1 MGILN
6 DQFLF
11 MGTDVVHI
19 MPSDKTPEV
28 FLNPEGI
35 IKISGRGLSVHR
47 TEVTDQILDWV
58 EIYLKNPAETT
69 YVLISFEYLNSLST
83 TMLFTIIKKIT
94 QVLLQSGKLV
104 IRWYYEEDDE
114 DILERG
120 EYLSAALN
128 IPIEFLITHKS
139 AGI

>member
-1 MGILN
+1 
-6 DQFLF
+6 
-11 MGTDVVHI
+11 MGTDEVHI

-28 FLNPEGI
+28 FLDPEGI

-47 TEVTDQILDWV
+47 TEVTDQILGWV
-58 EIYLKNPAETT
+58 EMYLKNPAEIT

-83 TMLFTIIKKIT
+83 TMIFSIIKKIT
-94 QVLLQSGKLV
+94 QVQLKSKKLV
-104 IRWYYEEDDE
+104 IKWYYEEDDE

-128 IPIEFLITHKS
+128 FPIEFLITHRS
-139 AGI
+139 SGI